1 MINGG
6 YLVVDELENHFNAQI
21 STSLIRLFYDPKINV
36 NGGTLIFSTHYP
48 LLLDQIDRL
57 DCIYLLQNKDLISAS
72 RLDQILSRK
81 DIKKSDIFISGYLD
95 GTAPDYLPYRN
106 LVRALIFHN
115 SDRKIQPDKIEAK
128 MVDQFIEDICEGNAE
143 LAIIRILLE
152 SGLLKFTEED
162 LINPN
167 DMQLRNGKKFSDR
180 YLGLRYPQK
189 VKIFYVHDSHY
200 EKFILSKTTKQKAEV
215 FHVITAP
222 EIEILHIIDQDRHKI
237 FLQKFKSKMKPSE
250 YCKQELRIKYQKG
263 YEYNYDYWYSRPE
276 DLVRAIKEYERMT
289 KKQKD
294 EFTLADLLKS

>member
-1 MINGG
+1 M
-6 YLVVDELENHFNAQI
+6 
-21 STSLIRLFYDPKINV
+21 
-36 NGGTLIFSTHYP
+36 
-48 LLLDQIDRL
+48 
-57 DCIYLLQNKDLISAS
+57 
-72 RLDQILSRK
+72 
-81 DIKKSDIFISGYLD
+81 
-95 GTAPDYLPYRN
+95 
-106 LVRALIFHN
+106 
-115 SDRKIQPDKIEAK
+115 
-128 MVDQFIEDICEGNAE
+128 
-143 LAIIRILLE
+143 AIIRILLE
-152 SGLLKFTEED
+152 NGLLKFTEED

-200 EKFILSKTTKQKAEV
+200 EKFILPKTTKQKAEV

>member
-115 SDRKIQPDKIEAK
+115 SDKKIQPDKIEAK
-128 MVDQFIEDICEGNAE
+128 MVDQFI
-143 LAIIRILLE
+143 
-152 SGLLKFTEED
+152 
-162 LINPN
+162 
-167 DMQLRNGKKFSDR
+167 
-180 YLGLRYPQK
+180 
-189 VKIFYVHDSHY
+189 
-200 EKFILSKTTKQKAEV
+200 
-215 FHVITAP
+215 
-222 EIEILHIIDQDRHKI
+222 
-237 FLQKFKSKMKPSE
+237 
-250 YCKQELRIKYQKG
+250 
-263 YEYNYDYWYSRPE
+263 
-276 DLVRAIKEYERMT
+276 
-289 KKQKD
+289 
-294 EFTLADLLKS
+294 